1 MKKAQ
6 IRILAIGILML
17 FMGINPTAAIRLPRI
32 FSDGVVLQRGQPIPV
47 WGWAEPG
54 QTISISLSKQGE
66 KAKNTIS
73 VQADNEGKWMTK
85 LPSMKAS
92 GPLTLQVDTILI
104 HDVWIGDVWLFS
116 GQSITTKI
124 MM

>member
-32 FSDGVVLQRGQPIPV
+32 FSNGVVLQRGQPIPV

-54 QTISISLSKQGE
+54 QNISISLSKQGE

-73 VQADNEGKWMTK
+73 VQADNERKWMTK

-116 GQSITTKI
+116 G
-124 MM
+124 